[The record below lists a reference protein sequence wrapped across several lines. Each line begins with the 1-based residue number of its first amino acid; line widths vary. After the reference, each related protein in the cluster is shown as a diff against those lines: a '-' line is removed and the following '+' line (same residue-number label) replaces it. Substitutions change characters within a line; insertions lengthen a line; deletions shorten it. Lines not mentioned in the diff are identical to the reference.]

1 MNFSWH
7 FSRTQKEGSSVS
19 IKMTQ
24 EKPVLGLIAGGGS
37 FPLKVAE
44 AAQKMGYSVHS
55 VAHHGETDPALADYV
70 DGITWIRLGQL
81 GRLIK
86 ALKKAGAARAVMA
99 GTITKKRMFE
109 NVRPDVRGLAIAT
122 KLAIFHDDD
131 ILRAVAADLASEG
144 IVIISPTDFLPD
156 IVAAAGLLTKKR
168 PSGSQKDDI
177 SFGWMIAKE
186 LGRLDIG
193 QCVVVRDKT
202 VLALEAIEGT
212 DETIRRGGRLA
223 REKAVVVKVCKPRQ
237 DKRFDLP
244 TVGVNT
250 INVMAEVKAS
260 VLAIE
265 AGRTII
271 FDKDEMIREAD
282 RLGMVITALDGER
295 I

>member
-1 MNFSWH
+1 MP
-7 FSRTQKEGSSVS
+7 
-19 IKMTQ
+19 Q
-24 EKPVLGLIAGGGS
+24 EKPVLGLIAGGGA

-44 AAQKMGYSVHS
+44 AARRMGYAVHC
-55 VAHHGETDPALADYV
+55 VAHHGETDPGVAEFV

-81 GRLIK
+81 GKLIK
-86 ALKKAGAARAVMA
+86 ALKKGGATRAVMA

-109 NVRPDVRGLAIAT
+109 DIRPDVRALALAT
-122 KLAIFHDDD
+122 RLAIFHDDD
-131 ILRAVAADLASEG
+131 ILRAVAGELASEG
-144 IVIISPTDFLPD
+144 IEIISPTDFLPD
-156 IVAAAGLLTKKR
+156 IVSPAGLLTRKR
-168 PSGSQKDDI
+168 PRASQKKDI
-177 SFGWMIAKE
+177 SFGWKIAKE

-212 DETIRRGGRLA
+212 DETIRRGGTLA

-237 DKRFDLP
+237 DQRFDLP
-244 TVGVNT
+244 TVGLHT

-271 FDKDEMIREAD
+271 FDKDDMIREAD
-282 RLGMVITALDGER
+282 RLEMVITAINGQLPD
-295 I
+295 

>member
-1 MNFSWH
+1 
-7 FSRTQKEGSSVS
+7 
-19 IKMTQ
+19 MTQ